1 MEGKEAEG
9 QLLHALRNEASGRR
23 RFLPPVRNEG
33 LSEPLGIPAGQD
45 GADCGLKGETGMK
58 RHNLIKSHMKNW
70 ISLLLAMALIC
81 GAAAG
86 CGTSGGTAAKAKTEE
101 SRASETAGSE
111 EKAEEKTEMLS
122 QTAAQAK
129 NAADEAAQMQAQA
142 QQVSDLIDGIG
153 EITPGSGPELD
164 EARIAYDALPENVRA
179 LVNNYGLLE
188 DAEASY
194 QEATSAV
201 TASEDAISGLGEIT
215 ADSRDAMDAAWDL
228 YNALPE
234 SSREYVENFSDLET
248 AEDTYKTRVEEQA
261 LTDIQALIDAG
272 EYQQAM
278 DDGEAF
284 LEDHEVSDES
294 AFQELI
300 DSAHLGLIWQAYDAN
315 YLEYTQNELDS
326 LRDTTESETVLA
338 GIDYLQ
344 GKLDGWLAYIQPDNR
359 HIFEDTTGN
368 GYGELTV
375 KAGDKPLY
383 VRIERVGDSGSYLT
397 FYVRADSEATI
408 HSLEDGEYYV
418 IYATGDTW
426 YGESE
431 LFGNE
436 TAAYQTD
443 SNISFTTSYYST
455 YIEYSIVT
463 LTLYA
468 VADGNLTKSPVD
480 PGKVKGH

>member
-1 MEGKEAEG
+1 
-9 QLLHALRNEASGRR
+9 
-23 RFLPPVRNEG
+23 
-33 LSEPLGIPAGQD
+33 
-45 GADCGLKGETGMK
+45 MK
-58 RHNLIKSHMKNW
+58 RHNLINCYMKNW
-70 ISLLLAMALIC
+70 ISLLLTLALIC
-81 GAAAG
+81 GTAAG
-86 CGTSGGTAAKAKTEE
+86 CGTSEGAATKAKADE

-111 EKAEEKTEMLS
+111 ETAEEKTEMLS
-122 QTAAQAK
+122 QTAEQAK

-153 EITPGSGPELD
+153 EITPGSGAELD

-179 LVNNYGLLE
+179 MVSNYSRLE

-194 QEATSAV
+194 LEATSAV
-201 TASEDAISGLGEIT
+201 AAAKDAISGLGELRV
-215 ADSRDAMDAAWDL
+215 DSRDAMDAAWDL

-234 SSREYVENFSDLET
+234 NSREYVDNLSDLEA
-248 AEDTYKTRVEEQA
+248 AEDTYKTRVEEQGLA
-261 LTDIQALIDAG
+261 DIQALIDAG

-326 LRDTTESETVLA
+326 LRDSTDSDTVLA
-338 GIDYLQ
+338 GIEYLQ
-344 GKLDGWLAYIQPDNR
+344 GKLDGWLAYIQPENR
-359 HIFEDTTGN
+359 HIFEDTTGS

-375 KAGDKPLY
+375 NSGDTPLF
-383 VRIERVGDSGSYLT
+383 VRIERVGDPGSYLT
-397 FYVRADSEATI
+397 FYVRANSEATI
-408 HSLEDGEYYV
+408 HSLQDGEYYV

-431 LFGNE
+431 LFGSE

-443 SNISFTTSYYST
+443 ETISFTTSYYST

-463 LTLYA
+463 LTLYS
-468 VADGNLTKSPVD
+468 VPNGNLTKTPVD
-480 PGKVKGH
+480 PGKVKGQ

>member
-1 MEGKEAEG
+1 
-9 QLLHALRNEASGRR
+9 
-23 RFLPPVRNEG
+23 
-33 LSEPLGIPAGQD
+33 
-45 GADCGLKGETGMK
+45 MK
-58 RHNLIKSHMKNW
+58 KW
-70 ISLLLAMALIC
+70 ISMLLVIAMIL
-81 GAAAG
+81 GVMAG
-86 CGTSGGTAAKAKTEE
+86 CGTSGKGNDSDKGKSDQRQEE
-101 SRASETAGSE
+101 SLKSE
-111 EKAEEKTEMLS
+111 EGQSEAEKTDMLA
-122 QTAAQAK
+122 QTAEQAK
-129 NAADEAAQMQAQA
+129 NAANEAAEMQSQA

-153 EITPGSGPELD
+153 EITPGSGAALD

-179 LVNNYGLLE
+179 MVNNYGLLE

-201 TASEDAISGLGEIT
+201 TAVEDAITGLGEIT
-215 ADSRDAMDAAWDL
+215 VDSRDAMDAAWNL

-261 LTDIQALIDAG
+261 LADIQALIDAG

-300 DSAHLGLIWQAYDAN
+300 DSAHLGLIWQAYNAN

-326 LRDTTESETVLA
+326 LRDSTDSETVLA

-344 GKLDGWLAYIQPDNR
+344 SELDGWLAYIEPGNGE
-359 HIFEDTTGN
+359 ILADTTGS

-375 KAGDKPLY
+375 IAGSTPIY
-383 VRIERVGDSGSYLT
+383 IRVEKVNDSSSYIA
-397 FYVRADSEATI
+397 FYVRANSQTTI
-408 HSLEDGEYYV
+408 SSVQDGTYNV

-431 LFGNE
+431 LFGSE
-436 TAAYQTD
+436 TSAYQTD
-443 SNISFTTSYYST
+443 DTISFTTTHYST

-463 LTLYA
+463 LTLYS
-468 VADGNLTKSPVD
+468 VAGGNLTTTPVD
-480 PGKVKGH
+480 PSKLH

>member
-1 MEGKEAEG
+1 
-9 QLLHALRNEASGRR
+9 
-23 RFLPPVRNEG
+23 
-33 LSEPLGIPAGQD
+33 
-45 GADCGLKGETGMK
+45 MK
-58 RHNLIKSHMKNW
+58 KW
-70 ISLLLAMALIC
+70 ISMLLVIAMIL
-81 GAAAG
+81 GVMAG
-86 CGTSGGTAAKAKTEE
+86 CGTSGKGNDSDKGKSDQGQEE
-101 SRASETAGSE
+101 SLKSE
-111 EKAEEKTEMLS
+111 EGQSEAEKTDMVA
-122 QTAAQAK
+122 QTAEQAK
-129 NAADEAAQMQAQA
+129 NAANEAVEMQSQA

-153 EITPGSGPELD
+153 EITPGSGAALD

-201 TASEDAISGLGEIT
+201 TAVEDAITGLGEIT
-215 ADSRDAMDAAWDL
+215 VDSRDAMDAAWDL

-261 LTDIQALIDAG
+261 LADIQALIDAG

-300 DSAHLGLIWQAYDAN
+300 DSAHLGLIWQAYNAN

-326 LRDTTESETVLA
+326 LRDTTESEIVLA
-338 GIDYLQ
+338 GIESLQ
-344 GKLDGWLAYIQPDNR
+344 SELDGWLAYIQPGNGE
-359 HIFEDTTGN
+359 ILADTTGS

-375 KAGDKPLY
+375 IAGSTPIY
-383 VRIERVGDSGSYLT
+383 IRVEKVNDPSSYIA
-397 FYVRADSEATI
+397 FYVRADSQTTI
-408 HSLEDGEYYV
+408 SSVQDGTYNV
-418 IYATGDTW
+418 FYATGDTW

-431 LFGNE
+431 LFGSE
-436 TAAYQTD
+436 TSAYQTD
-443 SNISFTTSYYST
+443 DTISFTTTYSGN

-463 LTLYA
+463 LTLYS
-468 VADGNLTKSPVD
+468 VAGGNLTTTPVD
-480 PGKVKGH
+480 PSKLHG

>member
-1 MEGKEAEG
+1 
-9 QLLHALRNEASGRR
+9 
-23 RFLPPVRNEG
+23 
-33 LSEPLGIPAGQD
+33 
-45 GADCGLKGETGMK
+45 MK
-58 RHNLIKSHMKNW
+58 KW
-70 ISLLLAMALIC
+70 ISMLLVIAMIL
-81 GAAAG
+81 GVMAG
-86 CGTSGGTAAKAKTEE
+86 CGTSGKGNDSDKGKSDQGQEE
-101 SRASETAGSE
+101 SLKSE
-111 EKAEEKTEMLS
+111 EGQSEAEKTDMLA
-122 QTAAQAK
+122 QTAEQAK
-129 NAADEAAQMQAQA
+129 NAANEAVEMQSQA

-153 EITPGSGPELD
+153 EITPGSGAALD

-201 TASEDAISGLGEIT
+201 TAVEDAITGLGEIT
-215 ADSRDAMDAAWDL
+215 VDSRDAMDAAWDL

-261 LTDIQALIDAG
+261 LADIQALIDAG

-300 DSAHLGLIWQAYDAN
+300 DSAHLGLIWQAYNAN

-326 LRDTTESETVLA
+326 LRDTTESEIVLA
-338 GIDYLQ
+338 GIESLQ
-344 GKLDGWLAYIQPDNR
+344 SELDGWLAYIQPGNGE
-359 HIFEDTTGN
+359 ILADTTGS

-375 KAGDKPLY
+375 IAGSTPIY
-383 VRIERVGDSGSYLT
+383 IRVEKVNDPSSYIA
-397 FYVRADSEATI
+397 FYVRADSQTTI
-408 HSLEDGEYYV
+408 SSVQDGTYNV
-418 IYATGDTW
+418 FYATGDTW

-431 LFGNE
+431 LFGSE
-436 TAAYQTD
+436 TSAYQTD
-443 SNISFTTSYYST
+443 DTISFTTTYSGN

-463 LTLYA
+463 LTLYS
-468 VADGNLTKSPVD
+468 VAGGNLTTTPVD
-480 PGKVKGH
+480 PSKLHG